1 MSNKESQTLEKW
13 IDADLAKSGLNRDDI
28 TIVPFEPQIKS
39 LSTNN
44 LTFFAQYA
52 ILHTHNLCEVK
63 YGTSETKNL
72 GNHR

>member
-1 MSNKESQTLEKW
+1 MSKIYCEHY
-13 IDADLAKSGLNRDDI
+13 
-28 TIVPFEPQIKS
+28 KS

-52 ILHTHNLCEVK
+52 ILPTHNLCEVK